1 MLIAVIVLYV
11 LHFSGKTKNVEE
23 QTGLSA
29 VVPNAK
35 IVYINMDSL
44 LSNYEQSRELNE
56 AFLKK
61 VENNRTELNMKAKMF
76 EQEVVAFQQKLDNN
90 GFVTRERAEQAQADL
105 MVKRQN
111 LQKLDQELMETTQR
125 EQIELNQKLFTEIT
139 NFLKEYNK
147 TKKFDIII
155 SKAGDNLL
163 YANPKYDITN
173 DVVKGLNKRYKTS
186 PELEKKLRDEAFEK
200 SKNEKGE
207 YQCACCGRTGTSRVA
222 FQVDHIVPMNAGGKT
237 VPENLQILCRQ
248 CNGAKSDR
256 I

>member
-1 MLIAVIVLYV
+1 MKNFSIGLNIVLLIAVIVLYV

-147 TKKFDIII
+147 TKGYQLILSTTVGGNVFYAEDGFDIT
-155 SKAGDNLL
+155 KE
-163 YANPKYDITN
+163 
-173 DVVKGLNKRYKTS
+173 VVNQLNQQYRNK
-186 PELEKKLRDEAFEK
+186 
-200 SKNEKGE
+200 
-207 YQCACCGRTGTSRVA
+207 
-222 FQVDHIVPMNAGGKT
+222 
-237 VPENLQILCRQ
+237 
-248 CNGAKSDR
+248 
-256 I
+256 